1 MGRRILLQI
10 GLLGVAFALAT
21 VLVGWRAVPI
31 LGCFWGSYEKPES
44 RPSLSA
50 SLAAGLGWLL
60 LLFWNA
66 FSGPVLLLSARASG
80 VMGVPSATLIALTIL
95 YPMAL
100 AWGAGVLGES
110 ARLLWVSRRSGSHR

>member
-21 VLVGWRAVPI
+21 VLFGWWAVPI
-31 LGCFWGSYEKPES
+31 LGCFWGLYEKPES
-44 RPSLSA
+44 RPSISA
-50 SLAAGLGWLL
+50 SVAAGLGWLL
-60 LLFWNA
+60 LLAWNA

-80 VMGVPSATLIALTIL
+80 VMGVPSATLIALTLL

-100 AWGAGVLGES
+100 AWGAGALGEAS
-110 ARLLWVSRRSGSHR
+110 RHLWGLRRRT